1 MLEFA
6 PHFASMLHYNKAM
19 SGCTMPHSSTPHSS
33 TAAVRASARLH
44 DVHYEIRGELTRRAL
59 ELEAAGRDIVKL
71 NIGNPGLFGF
81 DVPEHVREA
90 LSGNIGRSGA
100 YCHQQGLAAARAAI
114 AAQQLGRGV
123 ASANARRVFIGNGVS
138 ELIDMS
144 LRALLDVG
152 DEVLLPSPDY
162 PLWSAAS
169 VLNDG
174 RPVYYPCPA
183 SRGHLPDPAEVEALI
198 TPRTRALVLINPNNP
213 TGAVYPREL
222 LQALARVAER
232 HRLVVMSDEIYDGI
246 LYDAA
251 QFVPFASIAPE
262 LPVLTFGGL
271 SKMQR
276 ACGYRVGWVSLSG
289 VPAALTE
296 LEGAFDLLA
305 ALRLCANVPGQWAIE
320 PALHGPDTIAALT
333 ARGGRL
339 HEARQTVIDA
349 CAQSAYLDLVAPDG
363 ALYAFPSVRADVL
376 PQFDDAAFALELL
389 ERESVLVVPGSG
401 FNFGA
406 RNHFRITLLP
416 QPAQLRDVFARIER
430 CLERLAAKS
439 GRQGAALHV
448 A

>member
-1 MLEFA
+1 
-6 PHFASMLHYNKAM
+6 
-19 SGCTMPHSSTPHSS
+19 MPNRQPTP
-33 TAAVRASARLH
+33 VRASARLN

-59 ELEAAGRDIVKL
+59 ELEAAGREIIKL

-81 DVPEHVREA
+81 EVPAHVREA
-90 LSGNIGRSGA
+90 LTQNVQRSGA

-114 AAQQLGRGV
+114 ATQQHARGV

-144 LRALLDVG
+144 LRALLDIG

-162 PLWSAAS
+162 PLWSAAT

-174 RPVYYPCPA
+174 RAVYYPCPA
-183 SRGHLPDPAEVEALI
+183 QRAHLPDPDEIEGLI

-232 HRLVVMSDEIYDGI
+232 HRLVVLSDEIYDTI
-246 LYDAA
+246 RYDGAE
-251 QFVPFASIAPE
+251 FVPFASLAPE

-271 SKMQR
+271 SKVQR

-289 VPAALTE
+289 AAGALTE
-296 LEGAFDLLA
+296 LEHAFDLLA

-320 PALHGPDTIAALT
+320 PALTGPDTISALT
-333 ARGGRL
+333 ATGGRL
-339 HEARQTVIDA
+339 HEARRAVIEA
-349 CAQSAYLDLVAPDG
+349 CAQSEFLELVAPHG
-363 ALYAFPSVRADVL
+363 ALYAFPSVRRAAL
-376 PQFDDAAFALELL
+376 PAFNDAQFALELL
-389 ERESVLVVPGSG
+389 ERENVLVVPGSG
-401 FNFGA
+401 FNFPA
-406 RNHFRITLLP
+406 NNHFRITLLP
-416 QPAQLRDVFARIER
+416 QPAQLREVFARIER
-430 CLERLAAKS
+430 VLKRSAPHAKHA
-439 GRQGAALHV
+439 AALNV

>member
-1 MLEFA
+1 
-6 PHFASMLHYNKAM
+6 M
-19 SGCTMPHSSTPHSS
+19 STSNQPP
-33 TAAVRASARLH
+33 VRASARLH

-59 ELEAAGRDIVKL
+59 ELEASGREIVKL

-81 DVPEHVREA
+81 EVPAHVRDA
-90 LSGNIGRSGA
+90 LTQNVTRSGA

-114 AAQQLGRGV
+114 ATQQHARGV

-144 LRALLDVG
+144 LRALLDVD

-162 PLWSAAS
+162 PLWSAAT

-174 RPVYYPCPA
+174 RTAYYPCPA
-183 SRGHLPDPAEVEALI
+183 ARAHLPDPDEIEALI

-232 HRLVVMSDEIYDGI
+232 HGLVVLSDEIYDGI
-246 LYDAA
+246 LYDGA

-262 LPVLTFGGL
+262 LPVITFGGL

-276 ACGYRVGWVSLSG
+276 ACGYRVGWASLSG
-289 VPAALTE
+289 AAGVLTE
-296 LEGAFDLLA
+296 LEHAFDLLA

-320 PALHGPDTIAALT
+320 PALTGPDTISALT
-333 ARGGRL
+333 ATGGRL
-339 HEARQTVIDA
+339 YEARRAVIEA
-349 CAQSAYLDLVAPDG
+349 CAQSRFLELVAPMG
-363 ALYAFPSVRADVL
+363 ALYAFPSVRREAI
-376 PQFDDAAFALELL
+376 PEFNDAKFALELL

-401 FNFGA
+401 FNFPA
-406 RNHFRITLLP
+406 NNHFRITLLP
-416 QPAQLRDVFARIER
+416 QAAQLREVFARVER
-430 CLERLAAKS
+430 VLERNAPHA
-439 GRQGAALHV
+439 GTRAAALNV